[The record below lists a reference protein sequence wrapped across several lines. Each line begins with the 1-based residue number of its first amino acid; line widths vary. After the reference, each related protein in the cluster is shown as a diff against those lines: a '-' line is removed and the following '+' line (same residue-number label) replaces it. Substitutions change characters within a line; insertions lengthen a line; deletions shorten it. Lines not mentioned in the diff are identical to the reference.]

1 MNDTTSA
8 HGARILVVDDEPNI
22 LRLLRTYLEREGY
35 DVATAAD
42 GRTALQVARTIHPQ
56 LVILDLLLPEIDGLE
71 VCRQLRQ
78 DSDVFIIMATARSEE
93 MDKILG
99 LNMGADDY
107 VTKPF
112 SPREVVARVKAVLR
126 RSRRRGADADSET
139 LRFPRMAIDIGRRT
153 VTVRGKNVELTALE
167 FNILRALAAQPG
179 HVLSRAQLL
188 ERVWG
193 YDYMGDERVVDV
205 HIGLLREKIE
215 EDRADPCFV
224 KTVRGVG
231 YKFDAQCG
239 A

>member
-1 MNDTTSA
+1 
-8 HGARILVVDDEPNI
+8 LVVDDEPNI
-22 LRLLRTYLEREGY
+22 LRLLKTYLEREGY
-35 DVATAAD
+35 EVATAAD
-42 GRTALQVARTIHPQ
+42 GRAALQLARTIHPH

-126 RSRRRGADADSET
+126 RARRSGNEQDLET
-139 LRFPRMAIDIGRRT
+139 LRFPQLTIDIGRRT

-179 HVLSRAQLL
+179 LVLSRSQLL
-188 ERVWG
+188 E
-193 YDYMGDERVVDV
+193 
-205 HIGLLREKIE
+205 
-215 EDRADPCFV
+215 
-224 KTVRGVG
+224 
-231 YKFDAQCG
+231 
-239 A
+239 